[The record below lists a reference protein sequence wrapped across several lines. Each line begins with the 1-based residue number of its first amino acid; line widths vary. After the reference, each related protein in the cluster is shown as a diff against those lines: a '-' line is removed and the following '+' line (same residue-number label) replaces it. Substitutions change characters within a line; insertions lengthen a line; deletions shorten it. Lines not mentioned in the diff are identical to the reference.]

1 MTGEWIWTQSLRG
14 KMCVGRWGG
23 ILMPERKRGWRG
35 SCGGGGQHPQGQ
47 LSCWRI
53 LDGVWPYTLY
63 YGQVGTIWAWV
74 MSGWN
79 GLWCANVSILLD
91 KPRALSRW
99 KGMSARSSEC
109 GMSLITLQTSLPWHR
124 KLASEKQ
131 DLCRC
136 WNLLGGKFQV
146 GASSSPAEAPGV
158 GSREPRG
165 LLWHMRGIFSG
176 RITLTSILKLNKVRE
191 NRPLSLGQKSLLLVL
206 LVSLVNLLNSK
217 LPSISV

>member
-1 MTGEWIWTQSLRG
+1 MQVGSYQRG
-14 KMCVGRWGG
+14 GG
-23 ILMPERKRGWRG
+23 FGGGWRG
-35 SCGGGGQHPQGQ
+35 WAAPTGAAQ
-47 LSCWRI
+47 CWRI

-79 GLWCANVSILLD
+79 GLWCANVLILLD

-109 GMSLITLQTSLPWHR
+109 GMSLITLQTSLPWHW

-146 GASSSPAEAPGV
+146 GASSSPAEASGV

-165 LLWHMRGIFSG
+165 LLWHMGGLFSEQ
-176 RITLTSILKLNKVRE
+176 ITLTSILKLNKVRE
-191 NRPLSLGQKSLLLVL
+191 NRPPSLGQKSLLLVL
-206 LVSLVNLLNSK
+206 QVSLVNLLNSK